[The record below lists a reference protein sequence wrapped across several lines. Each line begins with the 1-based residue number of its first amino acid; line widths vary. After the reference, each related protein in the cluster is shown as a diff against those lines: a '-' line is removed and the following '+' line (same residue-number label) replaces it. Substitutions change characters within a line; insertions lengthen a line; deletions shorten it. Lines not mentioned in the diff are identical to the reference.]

1 MKTKSKH
8 LAKATLMLGLIGLTA
23 CGNSGDSVLSTGK
36 LRDPENFP
44 HTHNAME
51 FAGKD
56 YLAFKA
62 KLLSFSTE
70 LSESI
75 LKREDSAES
84 NLAFSP
90 STTAWGARAT
100 KPGLL
105 SIP

>member
-1 MKTKSKH
+1 MKAKSKH

-23 CGNSGDSVLSTGK
+23 CGNSGDAIFSQGQ

-51 FAGKD
+51 FINKD
-56 YLAFKA
+56 YLSFKN

-70 LSESI
+70 LSEAI

-84 NLAFSP
+84 
-90 STTAWGARAT
+90 T
-100 KPGLL
+100 L
-105 SIP
+105 SV